1 MARRAFTFLILICC
15 ATICPVFLLENGMAL
30 TPIMGW
36 LHWERFT
43 CNTDCYND
51 PDNCVSEKLFMQIA
65 DIMVT
70 DGWKDAGYEYVCI
83 DDCWLALTRDKE
95 GRLQADP
102 DRFPGGIKKLAD
114 YVHAK
119 GLKLGIYQD
128 VGNRTCAGYPG
139 SYGHYDIDAQT
150 FAEWEVDL
158 LKFDG
163 CNFINL
169 DILVEGYKNMSRA
182 LINTGRNIT
191 FSCEWPLY
199 LWPFQTPN
207 YTDIREHCNQWRNS
221 GDVFDSWKS
230 VTGIIDWTANHQ
242 QLLVPFAGPGAW
254 NDPDMLVIGNF
265 GLSPDQQV
273 SQMIIWAM
281 MAAPLL
287 MSNDLRY
294 IDPKAKALLQNKNII
309 AISQDPLGKQ
319 GYKIASV
326 NNFDV
331 WERPL
336 SGDRYA
342 FAVTNRYE
350 LGGPR
355 HFPIFMAT
363 VPGWRRCFPTC
374 LIATVFPN
382 YVELGEHS
390 FLSQYKFTINPTGT
404 VLFIVSIPPKTKLL
418 NNLNKRAGLKLN
430 RTWKNLNTIQRKD
443 DYF

>member
-1 MARRAFTFLILICC
+1 MGCWLRPEGPQARKVVEQEACEGLVNAMPSSLAQQVRRY
-15 ATICPVFLLENGMAL
+15 PYKDMPGLLEVL
-30 TPIMGW
+30 
-36 LHWERFT
+36 E
-43 CNTDCYND
+43 C
-51 PDNCVSEKLFMQIA
+51 Q
-65 DIMVT
+65 
-70 DGWKDAGYEYVCI
+70 
-83 DDCWLALTRDKE
+83 LA
-95 GRLQADP
+95 
-102 DRFPGGIKKLAD
+102 
-114 YVHAK
+114 VHSK

-169 DILVEGYKNMSRA
+169 DILVEGYKNMSKA
-182 LINTGRNIT
+182 LIKTGRNIT

-199 LWPFQTPN
+199 LWPFHTPN

-221 GDVFDSWKS
+221 GDVFDSWQS
-230 VTGIIDWTANHQ
+230 VTGIIDWTVNHQ
-242 QLLVPFAGPGAW
+242 HVIVPFAGPGAW

-309 AISQDPLGKQ
+309 AINQDPLGKQ
-319 GYKIASV
+319 GYRIASV

-342 FAVTNRYE
+342 FAVTNRYD
-350 LGGPR
+350 LGGRAEQDDTIASPR
-355 HFPIFMAT
+355 CDDGVAGAHVT
-363 VPGWRRCFPTC
+363 VRACSAVREVVDSLQSLYLEDHRGPEEEGLEDVSPLWEDLAQQITRLEEKIREVAKCAGAKQPCGLASAAPRR
-374 LIATVFPN
+374 
-382 YVELGEHS
+382 
-390 FLSQYKFTINPTGT
+390 K
-404 VLFIVSIPPKTKLL
+404 
-418 NNLNKRAGLKLN
+418 
-430 RTWKNLNTIQRKD
+430 
-443 DYF
+443 